1 MLVVIGLICWELFW
15 AYDLKNLF
23 TQPCLQIRVEL
34 FLKKIIDFWFT
45 CFLFVVFCLL
55 FFVYLLVWVRSP
67 YRSLLNKKQVN
78 QKKKKIE
85 IIARKPPNILPF
97 YRTSVAP
104 FLDFFVQKV
113 QRCLFLLFCFLH
125 LSKTLALVYYKL
137 FGTFHLEIFFFFFD
151 LLAFYSK
158 EIYKGI

>member
-1 MLVVIGLICWELFW
+1 MVSFNFFSQTISSYHQIAVGRGKFGDRFKYSKDKRSCNPNCKFGCSVISSVHHFFFDCSYCLDDILNLQDICARKRI

-45 CFLFVVFCLL
+45 CFLFVLFCLL

-78 QKKKKIE
+78 QKSISR
-85 IIARKPPNILPF
+85 ADLP
-97 YRTSVAP
+97 TP
-104 FLDFFVQKV
+104 
-113 QRCLFLLFCFLH
+113 
-125 LSKTLALVYYKL
+125 
-137 FGTFHLEIFFFFFD
+137 
-151 LLAFYSK
+151 
-158 EIYKGI
+158 